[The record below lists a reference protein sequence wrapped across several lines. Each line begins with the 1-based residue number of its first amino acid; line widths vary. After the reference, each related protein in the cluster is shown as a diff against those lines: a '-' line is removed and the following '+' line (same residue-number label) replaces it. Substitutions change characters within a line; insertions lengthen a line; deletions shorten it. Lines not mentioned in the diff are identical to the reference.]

1 MRDSQGV
8 VRLMDFGIA
17 KGSEETGSSGLT
29 VTGAVMGTPEY
40 MSPEQCRGEK
50 IDARSDLY
58 SLGVVV
64 WELFTGQVPYRGD
77 TPVATIFKH
86 IQDPIPFGT
95 EAARKLP
102 TPLRPVLEKL
112 LAKDREQRFTTAAE
126 VGVALRQAREASAG
140 LPPAFAPPLTE
151 VPPPTED
158 PPPTE
163 APEASPPSERRTTGR
178 LEIHVNLM
186 TRRVSPLG
194 TVLQEEHTIAENIS
208 RGGAR
213 VLTTMSSLVV
223 GDLIQIEEIG
233 GSFKTRAEVRGTYL
247 GKDNVR
253 RLNLRFA
260 DAEAPAR
267 LWRTDSGAMAKVGGG
282 TPVPAGER
290 RRR

>member
-1 MRDSQGV
+1 
-8 VRLMDFGIA
+8 
-17 KGSEETGSSGLT
+17 
-29 VTGAVMGTPEY
+29 
-40 MSPEQCRGEK
+40 
-50 IDARSDLY
+50 
-58 SLGVVV
+58 
-64 WELFTGQVPYRGD
+64 
-77 TPVATIFKH
+77 
-86 IQDPIPFGT
+86 
-95 EAARKLP
+95 
-102 TPLRPVLEKL
+102 
-112 LAKDREQRFTTAAE
+112 
-126 VGVALRQAREASAG
+126 
-140 LPPAFAPPLTE
+140 
-151 VPPPTED
+151 
-158 PPPTE
+158 
-163 APEASPPSERRTTGR
+163 
-178 LEIHVNLM
+178 M
-186 TRRVSPLG
+186 TRRMSPLG